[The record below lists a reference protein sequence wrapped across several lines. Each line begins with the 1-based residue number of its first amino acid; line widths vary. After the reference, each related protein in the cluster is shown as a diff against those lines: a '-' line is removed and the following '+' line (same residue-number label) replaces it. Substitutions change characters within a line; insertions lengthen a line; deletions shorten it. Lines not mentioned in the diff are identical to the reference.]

1 MNEEQTHRL
10 SVDLDD
16 NVGVIDLFVTISGI
30 TPCIDGLSETDSSVN
45 ISFDAPPSK
54 ITEEDTE
61 NYVRLEIARERIDF
75 FMVFIFRVELYQ
87 NIQINDSD
95 YGCWQS

>member
-1 MNEEQTHRL
+1 LNEEQTHRL

-30 TPCIDGLSETDSSVN
+30 TPYIDGLSETDSSAN
-45 ISFDAPPSK
+45 ISFDALSSK

-61 NYVRLEIARERIDF
+61 NYVRFERE
-75 FMVFIFRVELYQ
+75 
-87 NIQINDSD
+87 N
-95 YGCWQS
+95 